1 MSRVCHAGHQHAPG
15 GGHLWPCDQEGDGI
29 KDIDAC
35 PLRGASGDCQR
46 VLRTLARRVQTEAR
60 GPVKV
65 SMTHAEGTVDS
76 PVESRAH
83 HRRDEVSDKPG

>member
-29 KDIDAC
+29 KGIDAC
-35 PLRGASGDCQR
+35 PLRRAKRDRQR
-46 VLRTLARRVQTEAR
+46 ALRTLARRVQNEAP

-65 SMTHAEGTVDS
+65 SMTNAEGTVDS
-76 PVESRAH
+76 PVESMAH
-83 HRRDEVSDKPG
+83 QRRDEVSDKPG